1 MRLSPAALQFHFYN
15 PENFYINIFNYMI
28 LYFLKIMNIENFSFF
43 FYFSRNNFCLASS
56 EMLNAPSSTLIFL
69 SVVSVVNP
77 KTHPK
82 QFKIAS
88 LNELLFSLNIYKYAN
103 YIFTRMRAYYDF
115 FESIVSEN
123 SSING

>member
-1 MRLSPAALQFHFYN
+1 
-15 PENFYINIFNYMI
+15 
-28 LYFLKIMNIENFSFF
+28 MNIENFSFF

-123 SSING
+123 SSINGWNAFITTLIEACTFFYNGSQRPKYFTKS